1 MMMWSSPGGFEKMLE
16 PALVSADDVP
26 VSYEDMV
33 LAPRTVMDWR
43 CPRQDMAEAGYLAEA
58 RVLVARLKR
67 PAGVPPF
74 LMAITGVPPSRWEA
88 LQRDLTLPL
97 AKVCEGLRV
106 RGPGKCSY
114 AVLTEDQEMHGH
126 VSDADTFWREHVAE
140 IKEREHAL

>member
-1 MMMWSSPGGFEKMLE
+1 MMAWDTTSAMEAMME
-16 PALVSADDVP
+16 PALISADEIPVP
-26 VSYEDMV
+26 YEDMV

-43 CPRQDMAEAGYLAEA
+43 CSQQDMAEAGYLADA

-74 LMAITGVPPSRWEA
+74 LLALTGVPLSRWEA
-88 LQRDLTLPL
+88 LQKDLTLPL
-97 AKVCEGLRV
+97 AKVYEGLRV

-126 VSDADTFWREHVAE
+126 VNDADIFWREHVEE
-140 IKEREHAL
+140 IKAREDAA